1 MIGKKKDIMGIKT
14 IVLSEEVPQE
24 VTILEK
30 QNCRVGR
37 KNPVDPFEGLN
48 HFYEIQLFLDRQQE
62 MNTCV
67 VWGWHVAVFAWDA
80 GSVWFK
86 LPRQP
91 QVWGALSV
99 PPSDGRVLAVCA
111 APSRNHGKLAWHRSN
126 VSNEALALASI
137 LKLGFCKSCKSP
149 EEILEHRRL
158 AYHGLH

>member
-1 MIGKKKDIMGIKT
+1 MEIKT
-14 IVLSEEVPQE
+14 IVLSEEVAQE

-67 VWGWHVAVFAWDA
+67 VWGWHVAAFAWGA
-80 GSVWFK
+80 GSVC
-86 LPRQP
+86 LNCRDSPRFGG
-91 QVWGALSV
+91 VLSA
-99 PPSDGRVLAVCA
+99 PPSNSKVLAVCA
-111 APSRNHGKLAWHRSN
+111 APSRKHGKLAWHRSN